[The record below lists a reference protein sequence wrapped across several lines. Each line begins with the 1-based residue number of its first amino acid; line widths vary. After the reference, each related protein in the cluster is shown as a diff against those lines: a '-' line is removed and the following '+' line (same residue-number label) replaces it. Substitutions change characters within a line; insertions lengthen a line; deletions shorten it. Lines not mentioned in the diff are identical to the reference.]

1 MEKAGIDASAEG
13 IHRLLWV
20 MNPAKLDAY
29 AQSRTRGHGRS

>member
-13 IHRLLWV
+13 IHRLLWE
-20 MNPAKLDAY
+20 NPAKLDAY